1 MNAYSMDLRHKIVE
15 ALSTGTPK
23 ARVARASG
31 VGLSTVKRYAG
42 GAQRGESLTS
52 RKPPGKRRKV
62 YGITQR
68 LLERDLEERPTA
80 TLPQRR
86 ELLFEW
92 LGVQVSEA
100 TLCRAVKR
108 LGYTRKKDCE
118 YCDHGARDVSPR
130 WSDPKKRGLRAF
142 PAIRRPVRRASRR
155 RRSESRLTS

>member
-15 ALSTGTPK
+15 ALSIGTPK

-86 ELLFEW
+86 ELLARVA
-92 LGVQVSEA
+92 GVELSDCTVS
-100 TLCRAVKR
+100 RALR
-108 LGYTRKKDCE
+108 RMGFGRKKDCE

-130 WSDPKKRGLRAF
+130 WSDPKKGGLRAF
-142 PAIRRPVRRASRR
+142 PAIRRPLRRASRR
-155 RRSESRLTS
+155 RRSESRVTS

>member
-52 RKPPGKRRKV
+52 RKPPGERRKV
-62 YGITQR
+62 YGTTQR

-108 LGYTRKKDCE
+108 LGYTRKKDQW
-118 YCDHGARDVSPR
+118 V
-130 WSDPKKRGLRAF
+130 
-142 PAIRRPVRRASRR
+142 RASG
-155 RRSESRLTS
+155 TSG